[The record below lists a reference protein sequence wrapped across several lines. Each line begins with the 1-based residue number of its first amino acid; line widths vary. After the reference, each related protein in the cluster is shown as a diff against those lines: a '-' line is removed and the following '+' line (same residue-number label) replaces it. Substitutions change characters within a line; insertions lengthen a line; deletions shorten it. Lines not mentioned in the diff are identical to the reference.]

1 MSQGA
6 GVPSVDGDQA
16 VPVNGAS
23 RLLVNGYLTNN
34 ESLITPDRQSFPSS
48 SGHVTWEERDNPH
61 WDPDFGS
68 DPGNSPSGYE
78 NGKEEYEED
87 STESFLSSSGH
98 VTLDLELER
107 RVGGREDPL
116 VNNDNNNT
124 RNNDDGDEVNRN
136 RPDPPSESPVEN
148 TPQCAYPIE
157 ERPPL
162 ASADNASA
170 NEIKTVVIST
180 PITLSQRQVT
190 AGDEVGD
197 KTEHGARSNRQDIVV
212 GRDPTPTKEEGV
224 GFLPCNPG
232 SDPDNSQYV
241 CEMGEEEEED
251 SNTSGELISMSVV
264 IYSLK

>member
-1 MSQGA
+1 VSQGA
-6 GVPSVDGDQA
+6 GVPSGAREEA
-16 VPVNGAS
+16 VPVDGAS
-23 RLLVNGYLTNN
+23 RILVNGYLTNN
-34 ESLITPDRQSFPSS
+34 ESLITPDRQ
-48 SGHVTWEERDNPH
+48 
-61 WDPDFGS
+61 
-68 DPGNSPSGYE
+68 
-78 NGKEEYEED
+78 
-87 STESFLSSSGH
+87 
-98 VTLDLELER
+98 
-107 RVGGREDPL
+107 
-116 VNNDNNNT
+116 
-124 RNNDDGDEVNRN
+124 VNRN
-136 RPDPPSESPVEN
+136 RPDPPSTESPVEN
-148 TPQCAYPIE
+148 TPQCAHPIE
-157 ERPPL
+157 KRPPL
-162 ASADNASA
+162 ASADNSSA
-170 NEIKTVVIST
+170 IEIKTVVIST